1 MQQWQAS
8 RPGERIIEV
17 DLPLSYGLCHVSQPL
32 NPNYLNTVEIFW
44 DPMKE
49 VGVYVKV
56 NCISTEFTPKKH
68 GGEKGVPFRLQIET
82 YIENS
87 NNINNTNNNNS
98 NSSSSSPIN
107 NNTNTSATIAKS
119 PLSLQAGTSPT
130 QTGNLTPNN
139 SLAGHAITK
148 QPIHAA
154 ACQIKVL
161 KIIDIKIKLNQVDL
175 ELKTKI
181 SRNFIYYCLGYVNSG
196 FLVLILLKNNV

>member
-82 YIENS
+82 YIENTTNNTNS
-87 NNINNTNNNNS
+87 NNNNNINNNITAS
-98 NSSSSSPIN
+98 GP
-107 NNTNTSATIAKS
+107 KS
-119 PLSLQAGTSPT
+119 PQTPTVSPSSLGIGGAIGSPHS
-130 QTGNLTPNN
+130 QSGNLTPNSLLN
-139 SLAGHAITK
+139 SAVK

-154 ACQIKVL
+154 ACQIKVGNCETDCTL
-161 KIIDIKIKLNQVDL
+161 REKWSIMV
-175 ELKTKI
+175 
-181 SRNFIYYCLGYVNSG
+181 S
-196 FLVLILLKNNV
+196 

>member
-1 MQQWQAS
+1 MEREQMQQWQAS

-87 NNINNTNNNNS
+87 NNTNTNNNNNNS
-98 NSSSSSPIN
+98 NNNNNNNNSNGSPIN
-107 NNTNTSATIAKS
+107 NNTNASTTVTKS
-119 PLSLQAGTSPT
+119 PLSLQSGASPT
-130 QTGNLTPNN
+130 QTGNVTPNN
-139 SLAGHAITK
+139 SLVGHAITK

-154 ACQIKVL
+154 ACQIKV
-161 KIIDIKIKLNQVDL
+161 
-175 ELKTKI
+175 
-181 SRNFIYYCLGYVNSG
+181 
-196 FLVLILLKNNV
+196 